1 MILMI
6 SILVLDRLNGVESDV
21 FCLLVSGV
29 FEVLVVLLFCYA
41 ISSALTCCLRVP
53 HRGVFPLENLDLEEF
68 HIFVFI
74 RHITYGDGQFK
85 STYLNDFAVRRVLKM
100 I

>member
-29 FEVLVVLLFCYA
+29 FEVLVVLLFRYA
-41 ISSALTCCLRVP
+41 ISSTLICCLRVP
-53 HRGVFPLENLDLEEF
+53 R
-68 HIFVFI
+68 
-74 RHITYGDGQFK
+74 
-85 STYLNDFAVRRVLKM
+85 
-100 I
+100 